1 MDWFE
6 KLIMF
11 EFDFSHFK
19 ITIELKKKNFENKWM
34 KWILGYKRNRK
45 ENEELEFWWQFFC
58 LCIIF
63 YTQDGWN
70 FTAKVGIS
78 LLSHQCGCDSPS
90 SLSSLESVNV
100 FDAYDFLIA
109 GFTMPHRTRPMTAL
123 LLFTSLN
130 AVLCATITPVY
141 DFVCFLP
148 YWERR
153 VTLSFPN
160 FSSSFNSSIQ

>member
-1 MDWFE
+1 MKSQNFGGS
-6 KLIMF
+6 
-11 EFDFSHFK
+11 FSACVSSS
-19 ITIELKKKNFENKWM
+19 IRRTGG
-34 KWILGYKRNRK
+34 ILRRRSG
-45 ENEELEFWWQFFC
+45 F
-58 LCIIF
+58 
-63 YTQDGWN
+63 
-70 FTAKVGIS
+70 S

-153 VTLSFPN
+153 VTLSLPN
-160 FSSSFNSSIQ
+160 FSSSFNSSIQQQGFPFMLFISQSIQIRKLENLG